1 MTQRADRHHL
11 TQLPVQRSLGT
22 DKTGTK
28 QQQLNLKENNIGDD
42 VMRCWRDTA
51 ARSSKQ
57 SVSVI
62 LSAAVSRRGMLAV
75 ATVWLVVLTAFS
87 DVTITADAFTVE
99 SAPSSSSSSSAAR
112 NERRLSDSVKRS
124 STAGQTILYIR
135 RSGGL
140 V

>member
-1 MTQRADRHHL
+1 M
-11 TQLPVQRSLGT
+11 
-22 DKTGTK
+22 
-28 QQQLNLKENNIGDD
+28 
-42 VMRCWRDTA
+42 
-51 ARSSKQ
+51 
-57 SVSVI
+57 I